1 MAMTSAP
8 RVASL
13 LPSATE
19 IMGHLKLQ
27 HLLVGVSHECDVA
40 PEKEDMDALL
50 SSGKCEINPMV
61 MSQDEINTAVI
72 GSLRMGDSLYGINS
86 SEFRRA
92 KPTVVLTQALCDE
105 MTVVNLE
112 PHSLRDV
119 ADTFATVS
127 EAVTGSTKT
136 GDALAIEFHAGLGR
150 IAAAEWADPLFDGG
164 HWIPEMLV
172 AAGGEKGWQ
181 SPGNKSTKIEP
192 SVLTD
197 YDPDSILVACCG
209 FDLHRNLEDAQKLW
223 SKSWKEGKV
232 FAADGNRYFA
242 RPGPSLVAGVAIMA
256 RVMHDDVP
264 GIVSAVEATGLLP
277 AEGVAWGRVEP
288 PGLEAS
294 GVPGQPGDIEDLCWS
309 LHKEACQRGE
319 RFYLDPKTGYQVMTE
334 VAHKKRGKCC
344 GCGCRHCPFNHA
356 NVPSTERAARIQQ
369 PAWLH
374 KTSIEAEE
382 VDVLFWSGGKDSYL
396 ALRSLLKE
404 KGEARR
410 GVVLMTTFDARTR
423 IIAHQEV
430 EIKTVVRQ
438 AETLGVSLVGAPLH
452 PGRKYEE
459 QLEQALRVAQKGLAG
474 IPITRVC
481 FGDLH
486 LEHIRSWR
494 EQQLTPVVREV
505 CGQSAQ
511 LHYPI
516 WHKSYEDLMADLVA
530 SGVKLGSCSGTSFSK
545 CRISAMPDA
554 APSEVEGLCV
564 GALFDP
570 TLAKQATSIGWDA
583 FGENGEFHSVEAD
596 PARANAAK
604 MAFSEMSKKLG
615 GEPDVVQACMR
626 PCPPDALPIMGK
638 VPHVRGAYISAGHN
652 CWGILW
658 APVSGLAMSE
668 LIIDGQSSCVDL
680 RHFRPSRFANAG
692 PRAPQRGRKMGT
704 AFAASAGLSRVC
716 ARIQSHLKCVVV
728 QAAELLQLR
737 PGESVLDWG
746 SGCGW
751 ALTWLSTMYGINGYG
766 IEATSQNFAWAS
778 RFSRG
783 NYCLYGGTDLGWIPD
798 ESFDAVTSYWV
809 LYHYNVSVQC
819 KVIQQ
824 LVRKLRPGGRAWF
837 GGNAPSRH
845 LSISSIPLK
854 RRNWRACL
862 APAAGKL
869 PVSLDFIED
878 AALFTQTLNHIG
890 RKEGD
895 YLFFGPTY
903 SVLVHRLVT

>member
-40 PEKEDMDALL
+40 PEKEDMDALI
-50 SSGKCEINPMV
+50 SSGKCVCLTTSEINPMV

-92 KPTVVLTQALCDE
+92 KPTVVLTQALCDVCAPSSRQVAGARELIEEE
-105 MTVVNLE
+105 MVVVNLE

-136 GDALAIEFHAGLGR
+136 GDTLASEFHAGLGR
-150 IAAAEWADPLFDGG
+150 IASAVSQPERKRPRSPRCVLLEWADPLFDGG

-172 AAGGEKGWQ
+172 AAGSEEGWQ
-181 SPGNKSTKIEP
+181 SPGNKSKKIEP

-197 YDPDSILVACCG
+197 YDPDCILVACCG

-223 SKSWKEGKV
+223 SKPWWTSLRCVKEGKV

-256 RVMHDDVP
+256 RIIHDDVP
-264 GIVSAVEATGLLP
+264 GVVSAVEATGLLP

-288 PGLEAS
+288 PGLQAS
-294 GVPGQPGDIEDLCWS
+294 GVPGQPCDIEDLCWS
-309 LHKEACQRGE
+309 LHKEACERGE

-344 GCGCRHCPFNHA
+344 GCGCRHCPYNHA

-382 VDVLFWSGGKDSYL
+382 VDILFWSGGKDSYL
-396 ALRSLLKE
+396 ALRTLLKE
-404 KGEARR
+404 KGEGRR

-459 QLEQALRVAQKGLAG
+459 QLEQALRVAQKGLVG

-516 WHKSYEDLMADLVA
+516 WHKSYEDLMADLVS
-530 SGVKLGSCSGTSFSK
+530 SGVK

-554 APSEVEGLCV
+554 APSEVKGLCV

-570 TLAKQATSIGWDA
+570 ALAKQATSIGWDA
-583 FGENGEFHSVEAD
+583 FGENGEFHSVV
-596 PARANAAK
+596 
-604 MAFSEMSKKLG
+604 
-615 GEPDVVQACMR
+615 EP
-626 PCPPDALPIMGK
+626 
-638 VPHVRGAYISAGHN
+638 
-652 CWGILW
+652 W
-658 APVSGLAMSE
+658 A
-668 LIIDGQSSCVDL
+668 
-680 RHFRPSRFANAG
+680 
-692 PRAPQRGRKMGT
+692 
-704 AFAASAGLSRVC
+704 
-716 ARIQSHLKCVVV
+716 
-728 QAAELLQLR
+728 
-737 PGESVLDWG
+737 
-746 SGCGW
+746 
-751 ALTWLSTMYGINGYG
+751 
-766 IEATSQNFAWAS
+766 
-778 RFSRG
+778 
-783 NYCLYGGTDLGWIPD
+783 
-798 ESFDAVTSYWV
+798 
-809 LYHYNVSVQC
+809 
-819 KVIQQ
+819 
-824 LVRKLRPGGRAWF
+824 
-837 GGNAPSRH
+837 
-845 LSISSIPLK
+845 
-854 RRNWRACL
+854 
-862 APAAGKL
+862 
-869 PVSLDFIED
+869 
-878 AALFTQTLNHIG
+878 
-890 RKEGD
+890 
-895 YLFFGPTY
+895 
-903 SVLVHRLVT
+903 